1 MENSPRPGGLAGSLL
16 AVVAREELPKYT
28 SLNRNFVGAT
38 MEVVLDRRSGERRRA
53 DSRVTMERRG
63 RDRRQRDVTIDLQ
76 TSGWALVRRDAEAA
90 SDSTRWSLG
99 PGMERARVRS
109 EALLPVANETDA
121 LSARDRGRELAVSVG
136 LSPTDSASVAAA
148 VSELVRNLITYAT
161 RGEVILRT
169 LENERARGV
178 EVIVIDEGPGIAD
191 IEQALQERFSTSG
204 GLGLGLPGVRRLMDE
219 VQIASRLGRGTTVAI
234 RKWRS
239 NR

>member
-1 MENSPRPGGLAGSLL
+1 MDNSPRPGGLSGSLL

-53 DSRVTMERRG
+53 DYRVTMERRG
-63 RDRRQRDVTIDLQ
+63 RDRRQHDVTIDLQ

>member
-1 MENSPRPGGLAGSLL
+1 
-16 AVVAREELPKYT
+16 VAREELPKYT

>member
-1 MENSPRPGGLAGSLL
+1 MEDSPRPGGLPGSLL
-16 AVVAREELPKYT
+16 AVVAREELAKYT
-28 SLNRNFVGAT
+28 SLTRNFVSAT

-53 DSRVTMERRG
+53 DYRATMERRS
-63 RDRRQRDVTIDLQ
+63 RDRRQRDITIDLR
-76 TSGWALVRRDAEAA
+76 TSGWALVRRDAEPL

-99 PGMERARVRS
+99 PGMEPARVRS
-109 EALLPVANETDA
+109 EVLLPVANETDA

-136 LSPTDSASVAAA
+136 LSPTDSAGVAAA
-148 VSELVRNLITYAT
+148 VSELVRNLIAYAT

-169 LENERARGV
+169 IENKRARGI

-219 VQIASRLGRGTTVAI
+219 LHIASRLGGGTTVAV
-234 RKWRS
+234 RKWRN

>member
-1 MENSPRPGGLAGSLL
+1 MDNSPRPGGLSGSLL

-53 DSRVTMERRG
+53 DYRVTMERRG

-99 PGMERARVRS
+99 PGMEPARVRS

-161 RGEVILRT
+161 CGEVILRT

>member
-1 MENSPRPGGLAGSLL
+1 
-16 AVVAREELPKYT
+16 
-28 SLNRNFVGAT
+28 

-53 DSRVTMERRG
+53 DYRVTMERRG

-178 EVIVIDEGPGIAD
+178 EVIVIDEGPGIVD